1 MSDTKPYT
9 VELDIWA
16 ELNQHDAENPINI
29 LATIPRYKWMM
40 EDSYVL
46 LAEKQP
52 VIIQVPRDISVA
64 QVTAKAVEMLHAE
77 QKRIREDAQSRVAK
91 IDEKIRQLCSLPAP
105 EAFVILK
112 DDGEEI
118 PF

>member
-16 ELNQHDAENPINI
+16 ELNQYDAENPI
-29 LATIPRYKWMM
+29 TISAAPSRYKWLF
-40 EDSYVL
+40 EDTQIL
-46 LAEKQP
+46 LLEKQP
-52 VIIQVPRDISVA
+52 VTIQIPREVSLA
-64 QVTAKAVEMLHAE
+64 SVTAKAVELLRAE
-77 QKRIREDAQSRVAK
+77 QEKIRENAQAK
-91 IDEKIRQLCSLPAP
+91 ISQVEEKIRQLCSLPAP